1 MTDEFLGAITD
12 PADLPEFF
20 ADGVS
25 IAVRDGTAR
34 LIFLVDRPRF
44 SDAGEPTGSEARVV
58 ARIALTPAA
67 AQSLVEGLD
76 RAFQAA
82 MESSDENKT
91 QQ

>member
-1 MTDEFLGAITD
+1 MTDEFLGQIID
-12 PADLPEFF
+12 PADLQEFF
-20 ADGVS
+20 ADGVT

-44 SDAGEPTGSEARVV
+44 NDSGEPAGSEARVV

-76 RAFQAA
+76 RAFQVA
-82 MESSDENKT
+82 MDSADESKPK
-91 QQ
+91 Q